1 MTSARPTG
9 SRPTTPLRWLLA
21 LAVVVGVLLAASS
34 LLALTDSALSVWQRL
49 EAMPAW
55 LRALYLGLLGILTLA
70 SVAVIWWLLRP
81 RRQRKAK
88 TQALDRATL
97 ERRIAALEAE
107 PGAAE
112 PARAELAELDRRREQ
127 GDIHAAVFGAISTG
141 KSSLVRALAP
151 HADVEIDVRGGSTRE
166 VRQARGSLPGGRELQ
181 LADVPGTQEH
191 DGAQWTALA
200 EREAARAH
208 VLMYVVDGDLS
219 RSQHAELQRIAAF
232 GKPLLLVLNKADR
245 FNPAELDAL
254 GARLTKH
261 AKTFGGSW
269 VGARAGG
276 QETVLRRLPDGRE
289 ESLQR
294 ERRADISE
302 LRQALLSAIRPGAA
316 ALEPARESAVVAGLD
331 AELSQTEIALRQRRS
346 DETVRRYTR
355 RAMVGAMAAVAPG
368 SDLVIQGV
376 LATALTRELARIHEL
391 EVRDLDLDAFLARAG
406 GLVRTTS
413 TLTMAVVGNAL
424 KAFPG
429 FGTLGGGLM
438 HAVAY
443 GLIFDSLGRALAS
456 TFAETRKFDRD
467 ASLEAFSAALKAPA
481 KERIGVVLG
490 LAREALDEAH
500 TPSREA
506 KDQ

>member
-1 MTSARPTG
+1 M
-9 SRPTTPLRWLLA
+9 
-21 LAVVVGVLLAASS
+21 VVGVLIAASS

-49 EAMPAW
+49 DAMPGW
-55 LRALYLGLLGILTLA
+55 LRALYLGLLGVLGLA
-70 SVAVIWWLLRP
+70 SAAVVWWLLRP
-81 RRQRKAK
+81 RRPRKAR
-88 TQALDRATL
+88 TEALDRATL
-97 ERRIAALEAE
+97 ERRIESLEAE
-107 PGAAE
+107 PGTAE
-112 PARAELAELDRRREQ
+112 PARAELDELDRRRQQ

-151 HADVEIDVRGGSTRE
+151 QAEVAIDVRGGSTRE
-166 VRQARGSLPGGRELQ
+166 VHHARGSLPGGGLLQ

-191 DGAQWTALA
+191 DGAKWAALA

-208 VLMYVVDGDLS
+208 VLLYVVDGDLS
-219 RSQHAELQRIAAF
+219 RSQHEELERIAAY

-245 FNPAELDAL
+245 FNQAELNAL
-254 GARLTKH
+254 GARLSKH
-261 AKTFGGSW
+261 ARAFGGHW

-276 QETVLRRLPDGRE
+276 QETVLRRLADGRE

-294 ERRADISE
+294 ERPADVAE
-302 LRQALLSAIRPGAA
+302 LQNALLRAIRPGAA
-316 ALEPARESAVVAGLD
+316 ALEPARESAVVAALD
-331 AELSQTEIALRQRRS
+331 AELAQTEAALRQRRS
-346 DETVRRYTR
+346 DDTVRRYTR
-355 RAMVGAMAAVAPG
+355 RAMVGALAAVAPG

-376 LATALTRELARIHEL
+376 LATALTRELAKIHGL

-429 FGTLGGGLM
+429 VGTLGGGLM

-456 TFAETRKFDRD
+456 TFAETRQFDRE
-467 ASLEAFSAALKAPA
+467 ASLEAFSAALKDPA
-481 KERIGVVLG
+481 RERIGVVLG
-490 LAREALDEAH
+490 LAREALDEAG
-500 TPSREA
+500 TPRKAREP
-506 KDQ
+506 